1 MKFLAIFLIVF
12 TFIYDVSAK
21 QILYINPG
29 SITGGQAAYS
39 KEIVNELKENGF
51 DVDLKTTN
59 VNCALAKTLWDN
71 SKDPTIF
78 ITATNSE
85 GTTRRNESACFIE
98 TNRQNF
104 LYYLNSGITSF
115 CSVGNKT
122 WKDFVEQKSSHI
134 VMTMADIAQENF
146 INELAKSHN
155 VNVKTIRVHAF
166 NDAMTMVKA
175 KEVDFIFR
183 VSIHMTPEL
192 KDKCFW
198 NHTEIDDKKL
208 FPKLSHMSSVYNK
221 FGEQMFLMSKGLT
234 NEEIDAIRLHVRNV
248 IRNNSEVKKQID
260 RRGQMTFDWNTK
272 QEFEKIVDK
281 FFEGY

>member
-1 MKFLAIFLIVF
+1 MKFFTAFLIAF
-12 TFIYDVSAK
+12 MFICDVSAK
-21 QILYINPG
+21 QILYINAG

-39 KEIVNELKENGF
+39 KEIVNELKQNGF

-71 SKDPTIF
+71 SKEPTIF

-85 GTTRRNESACFIE
+85 GTTQIQNQACFIE
-98 TNRQNF
+98 TTKHNF

-115 CSVGNKT
+115 CSTGDKT
-122 WKDFVEQKSSHI
+122 WKDFIEENSSH
-134 VMTMADIAQENF
+134 VVLTMADTNQEKF
-146 INELAKSHN
+146 IQELAKSY
-155 VNVKTIRVHAF
+155 NVKVKTLRVHSF
-166 NDAMTMVKA
+166 NDAMTLVKS

-183 VSIHMTPEL
+183 VSVHVTPEL

-208 FPKLSHMSSVYNK
+208 FPKLSRMSSVYNK

>member
-1 MKFLAIFLIVF
+1 MKFFTAFLIAF
-12 TFIYDVSAK
+12 MFICDVSAK
-21 QILYINPG
+21 QILYINAG

-39 KEIVNELKENGF
+39 KEIVNELKQNGF

-71 SKDPTIF
+71 SKEPTIF

-85 GTTRRNESACFIE
+85 GTTQIQNQACFIE
-98 TNRQNF
+98 TTKHNF

-115 CSVGNKT
+115 CSTGDKT
-122 WKDFVEQKSSHI
+122 WKDFIEENSSH
-134 VMTMADIAQENF
+134 VVLTMADTNQEKF
-146 INELAKSHN
+146 IQELAKSY
-155 VNVKTIRVHAF
+155 NVKVKTLRGHSF
-166 NDAMTMVKA
+166 NDAMTLVKS

-183 VSIHMTPEL
+183 VSVHVTPEL

-208 FPKLSHMSSVYNK
+208 FPKLSRMSSVYNK